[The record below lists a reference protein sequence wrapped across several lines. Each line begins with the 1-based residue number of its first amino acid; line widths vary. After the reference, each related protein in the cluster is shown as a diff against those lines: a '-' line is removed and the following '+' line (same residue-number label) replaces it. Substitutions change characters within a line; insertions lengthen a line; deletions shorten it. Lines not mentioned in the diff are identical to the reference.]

1 MTHISKKMGEDTLGE
16 SFRAVELRWA
26 GGGDCRRGRHKEHT
40 QRERERE
47 RASIGKKERRRR
59 NGSHG
64 GRIVMYK
71 KASASLMPYYITR
84 APMMLTSFCPT

>member
-47 RASIGKKERRRR
+47 RELR
-59 NGSHG
+59 
-64 GRIVMYK
+64 
-71 KASASLMPYYITR
+71 
-84 APMMLTSFCPT
+84 

>member
-47 RASIGKKERRRR
+47 RERENFDRKERKE
-59 NGSHG
+59 
-64 GRIVMYK
+64 K
-71 KASASLMPYYITR
+71 KKW
-84 APMMLTSFCPT
+84 